1 MREPIQKQR
10 DSTSLEEQLAAIR
23 AGATKRIPADSLAVM
38 HRATEQLQH
47 SGLAESAL
55 GVGDQ
60 MPEFSLSNQDGDEIR
75 STDLLT
81 HGPLV
86 LTFFRGAW

>member
-1 MREPIQKQR
+1 M
-10 DSTSLEEQLAAIR
+10 SLEEQLAAIR
-23 AGATKRIPADSLAVM
+23 EGATKRIPADSLAVM
-38 HRATEQLQH
+38 HRATERLQH
-47 SGLAESAL
+47 SGLAGSAL

-60 MPEFSLSNQDGDEIR
+60 LPEFSLSNQDGDEIR

-86 LTFFRGAW
+86 LTFFRGVW

>member
-1 MREPIQKQR
+1 M
-10 DSTSLEEQLAAIR
+10 SLEEQLATIR
-23 AGATKRIPADSLAVM
+23 EAGAQRIPPESRVVM
-38 HRATEQLQH
+38 HRATEQLQQ
-47 SGLAESAL
+47 SGLAERAL

-60 MPEFSLSNQDGDEIR
+60 LPDFALSNQDSDDVR
-75 STDLLT
+75 AADLLT